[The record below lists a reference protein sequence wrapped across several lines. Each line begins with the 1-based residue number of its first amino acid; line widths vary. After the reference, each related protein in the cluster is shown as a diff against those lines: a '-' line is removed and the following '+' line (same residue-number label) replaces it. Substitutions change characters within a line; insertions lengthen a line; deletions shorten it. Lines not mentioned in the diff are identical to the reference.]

1 MKGHFSI
8 EWMAQSSQPADS
20 EKAPGLPT
28 CGTHSESLP
37 GFYCRQQKFGE
48 ARGLEVF
55 AQQQTSQSSQGKKQL
70 KTLRGFS
77 TSLDMRK
84 K

>member
-20 EKAPGLPT
+20 EKAPGPAT

-37 GFYCRQQKFGE
+37 GFYSRQQKFE
-48 ARGLEVF
+48 EDRGLDVF
-55 AQQQTSQSSQGKKQL
+55 DQQQTSQSNSGKHSQRNSKPP
-70 KTLRGFS
+70 KTFHES
-77 TSLDMRK
+77 
-84 K
+84 